1 MCEYECWKASY
12 LMNAF
17 PDVPHLFRDMKELG
31 TGKGYCVRAGGL
43 RDVPKARNVCCS

>member
-17 PDVPHLFRDMKELG
+17 PDVPHLRDMKELG